1 MPAPAPVL
9 RTDTGCATFPIRESR
24 ILNVNL
30 KPQDFLVA
38 LKLLALG
45 EQHWTYARLAN
56 ELGLSTSEAHAA
68 VQRGLAAGLLVDAGI
83 ARAYAA
89 PRARAAPVARE
100 TATAAGTDVYAA
112 VAHRK
117 PADERTSLDSAAV
130 VKRHNLAEF
139 ALHGA
144 RYAFPPERLPVG
156 PGVPTSHSAPAF
168 AGVFAPNQ
176 EPLVWP
182 DAHGTLRGEG
192 LEPLHPCVPGAAL
205 RDASLYELLALF
217 DALRA
222 GRARERG
229 MAVTRLQKLIDPA
242 ARGAAAKARRG

>member
-1 MPAPAPVL
+1 MQ
-9 RTDTGCATFPIRESR
+9 
-24 ILNVNL
+24 NMNL

-45 EQHWTYARLAN
+45 EQHWTYARLAH
-56 ELGLSTSEAHAA
+56 ELGLSASEAHAA
-68 VQRGLAAGLLVDAGI
+68 VKRGLAAGLLADASI

-89 PRARAAPVARE
+89 VAHSPAAKPLAAREARARGAFAAAAPVAAEPRS
-100 TATAAGTDVYAA
+100 Y
-112 VAHRK
+112 
-117 PADERTSLDSAAV
+117 LDSAAV
-130 VKRHNLAEF
+130 VNRHNLAEF

-144 RYAFPPERLPVG
+144 KYAFAPERLPAG

-168 AGVFAPNQ
+168 AGVFAPGH

-182 DAHGTLRGEG
+182 DAHGTVRGEG
-192 LEPLHPCVPGAAL
+192 LLPLHPCVPGAAL
-205 RDASLYELLALF
+205 RDPALYELLALF

-229 MAVTRLQKLIDPA
+229 MASTRLQKLIDPA
-242 ARGAAAKARRG
+242 SAAALAKPASKRRA

>member
-1 MPAPAPVL
+1 M
-9 RTDTGCATFPIRESR
+9 
-24 ILNVNL
+24 NL
-30 KPQDFLVA
+30 KPHDFLVA

-45 EQHWTYARLAN
+45 DRHWTYARLAN

-68 VQRGLAAGLLVDAGI
+68 VQRGLAAGLLVDSGI

-89 PRARAAPVARE
+89 PRARAAVVVRE
-100 TATAAGTDVYAA
+100 AALAVGSGTYAA
-112 VAHRK
+112 MANRK
-117 PADERTSLDSAAV
+117 PANERTSLDSAAV
-130 VKRHNLAEF
+130 VNRHNLAEF
-139 ALHGA
+139 TLHGA
-144 RYAFPPERLPVG
+144 RYAFPAQRLPVG

-168 AGVFAPNQ
+168 AGVFAPDQ

-192 LEPLHPCVPGAAL
+192 LRPLHPCVPGAAL
-205 RDASLYELLALF
+205 RDAALYELLALF
-217 DALRA
+217 DALRD

-242 ARGAAAKARRG
+242 ARPLASKSRRG